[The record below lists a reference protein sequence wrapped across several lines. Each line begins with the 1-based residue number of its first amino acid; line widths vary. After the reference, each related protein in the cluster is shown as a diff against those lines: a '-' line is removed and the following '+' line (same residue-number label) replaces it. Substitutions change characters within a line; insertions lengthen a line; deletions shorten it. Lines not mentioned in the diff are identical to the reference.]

1 MKLSTFDYHNTAHS
15 VECASPIL
23 SMKRIDIVRLRKNAG
38 MSQRELAQLLQ
49 VRPSFL
55 SAIENGKSRLPD
67 EKLSRIKE
75 IFGLE
80 DLENYTMETAGDF
93 SAVVP
98 PHTHSDT
105 GDTFTQ
111 LLNHFHELAHKNNT
125 HHSDKETGQ
134 RIEFL
139 THRCDR
145 LSERVDDLRD
155 QVDRLSKENLFLK
168 ELLIRHNIPYQ
179 KNI

>member
-1 MKLSTFDYHNTAHS
+1 MKLSTFDYHNKAHAA
-15 VECASPIL
+15 VCASPIL
-23 SMKRIDIVRLRKNAG
+23 SMKRIDIVRLRKNAA
-38 MSQRELAQLLQ
+38 MSQRELAELLQ

-67 EKLSRIKE
+67 EKLARIKE
-75 IFGLE
+75 IFRLDDLE
-80 DLENYTMETAGDF
+80 DYTLETEGEL
-93 SAVVP
+93 SATVP

-111 LLNHFHELAHKNNT
+111 LLNHFHELAHKNSA
-125 HHSDKETGQ
+125 HHPDKEREQ

-145 LSERVDDLRD
+145 LSERVDDLRE
-155 QVDRLSKENLFLK
+155 QVDRLSNENLLLK
-168 ELLIRHNIPYQ
+168 ELLIRHNIPYP
-179 KNI
+179 KNM